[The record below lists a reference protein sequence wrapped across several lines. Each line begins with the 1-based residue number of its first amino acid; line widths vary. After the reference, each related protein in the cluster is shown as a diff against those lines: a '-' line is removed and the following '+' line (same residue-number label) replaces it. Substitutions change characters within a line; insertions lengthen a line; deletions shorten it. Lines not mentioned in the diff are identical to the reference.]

1 MSPAA
6 SGPAQASD
14 TADRSSLVVCIA
26 EDRRSYEC
34 ALRLLIASLDR
45 HCPGLPIQLFAPDP
59 SPAFRDWLAARASV
73 TLNTQRIEGGLGGY
87 DVKPQALISL
97 IERGFEQ
104 VLWIDSDVLVVSDF
118 RPALAAIEPGTFIT
132 TEEALCSS
140 HPDPDA
146 LRARLWGFPVGR
158 TLPFT
163 ANSGVLRAGPAHLDL
178 LKRWLGLLGEPAYR
192 AAQKRPWHERPLH
205 LMGDQEVLT
214 AVLASAEFADVPVK
228 FLRRGSGIIQYFGST
243 GYTVRERLGNLFG
256 HQPFFFHSQGYKPW
270 WPPKA
275 ERGHSFSDRFNSL
288 YQEVT
293 PYVMLAQPYRAELET
308 DAWLEPRSAAGHV
321 LRGLAFGQAPL
332 FGLPL
337 ALVADL
343 VRAGKQLARNVSAL
357 LSTFGKPDA
366 PAARRPAD
374 R

>member
-1 MSPAA
+1 MSPAEP
-6 SGPAQASD
+6 GPADTSD
-14 TADRSSLVVCIA
+14 SADRSSLVVCIA

-34 ALRLLIASLDR
+34 ALRLLIASLIR

-59 SPAFRDWLAARASV
+59 SPPFREWLRARPEV
-73 TLNTQRIEGGLGGY
+73 TLNTRPIEGGLGGY
-87 DVKPQALISL
+87 DVKPQALIGL

-104 VLWIDSDVLVVSDF
+104 VLWIDSDVLVLSDF
-118 RPALAAIEPGTFIT
+118 RPALDAIGPITFVT

-146 LRARLWGFPVGR
+146 LRARLWGFAVGR

-163 ANSGVLRAGPAHLDL
+163 ANSGVIRASKAHLGL
-178 LKRWLGLLGEPAYR
+178 LRRWLALLGEPSYR

-214 AVLASAEFADVPVK
+214 AVLASAEFADVPIK
-228 FLRRGSGIIQYFGST
+228 FIRRGSGIIQYFGST
-243 GYTVRERLGNLFG
+243 GYTVRERLRHLFYRE
-256 HQPFFFHSQGYKPW
+256 PFFFHSQGYKPW
-270 WPPKA
+270 WQPMA
-275 ERGHSFSDRFNSL
+275 GRGHSFSDRFNSL

-293 PYVMLAQPYRAELET
+293 PYVILARPYSVDLES
-308 DAWLEPRSAAGHV
+308 DDWLEPRSAVGRV
-321 LRGLAFGQAPL
+321 LRRLAFGQAPL

-337 ALVADL
+337 AILADA
-343 VRAGKQLARNVSAL
+343 VRAAKNTGRSVAAVLSA
-357 LSTFGKPDA
+357 FKPDA
-366 PAARRPAD
+366 PAARPAD